1 MSAPLLVRSL
11 RWTLFCSATTAACS
25 IAEVARRRP
34 PLALLAIPMTVPL
47 LISILVR
54 RTRSIL
60 HANCRT
66 SSPLPTVLRR
76 HSPYVTAI
84 VCQRRP
90 LSAATVRRRP
100 SSVSVAHSRHSIVH
114 RPSYYTAIIRR
125 HRRTPL
131 SDSIAI
137 IRHRSSSLAV
147 HRRHRLPPST
157 AVLRHCIPS
166 FVVRLHSHNRTP
178 SSVIHYRHHPPPSSH
193 AAVINHRHHPPP
205 FTVTR
210 RISSPSSATVVRCP
224 PPPYTVVRLQR
235 TPSSVGHC
243 SYSSCTT
250 WFIAF
255 CHGLSST
262 GVVDNQPLFQ
272 NMIVFKYVDV

>member
-25 IAEVARRRP
+25 IAKVARRRP
-34 PLALLAIPMTVPL
+34 SLALLASPMTVPL

-66 SSPLPTVLRR
+66 SSPLPTVHRR
-76 HSPYVTAI
+76 HSPYVPAI

-157 AVLRHCIPS
+157 AVLRHCTPS
-166 FVVRLHSHNRTP
+166 FVVRLHRTIALHRP
-178 SSVIHYRHHPPPSSH
+178 SYITAIVAR
-193 AAVINHRHHPPP
+193 RC
-205 FTVTR
+205 
-210 RISSPSSATVVRCP
+210 RISSPSSATIHRHSPYIVAIVCHRRPLSAATVHRRPSPAHSIVRRTLFVLVLHHVVHCILPWSFIDGRRRQP
-224 PPPYTVVRLQR
+224 TVISEYDCLQVR
-235 TPSSVGHC
+235 
-243 SYSSCTT
+243 
-250 WFIAF
+250 
-255 CHGLSST
+255 
-262 GVVDNQPLFQ
+262 
-272 NMIVFKYVDV
+272 